1 MSVKV
6 VVRRFVDPYVV
17 EVSAQQTFGGYGQ
30 QDLLVDFGRIVLRTT
45 DVVVALTRINEYPF
59 RAAYA
64 ATVGFQRDFVCSAM
78 MRSTRCCLTAS
89 GTSSRSSRAE

>member
-45 DVVVALTRINEYPF
+45 DRSEEHTSELQS
-59 RAAYA
+59 
-64 ATVGFQRDFVCSAM
+64 QR
-78 MRSTRCCLTAS
+78 
-89 GTSSRSSRAE
+89 